1 MAAFSFAVHSDQRPR
16 MVFLAYGSRLTHCT
30 SLRAHGSL
38 YTRKFSSRKLQS
50 ELMSAAGIST
60 PNAFI
65 RQLPKAELHLHLEG
79 AVDPATL
86 LELRNDHGE
95 HATLAET
102 EALYGYTDFPS
113 FLMAFKEVSAHLRGP
128 DDYELV
134 TYRLMQRLKEE
145 NVLHAEVYV
154 AVGVCLFRKQDIAAI
169 FEGLERGRAR
179 GARDFGVSLLW
190 IFDATRHFG
199 VEEAQKVFE
208 LAVRY
213 KDRHVVGIGI
223 GGDEIKAPPELFRGV
238 YAYAEDHGLR
248 LTAHAGETGSAESI
262 WGALN
267 LHAERIGHGFSA
279 NQDPDLIEELAYRQ
293 IPVEI
298 CVTSNLRTG
307 VCKSP
312 AEHPV
317 KSYFDQGM
325 MVTLNTD
332 DPALFGTSLAREYL
346 FAQETYGFTDEHL
359 RELARN
365 SFEASFLPAEKKLE
379 LLSLFDAAVAG

>member
-1 MAAFSFAVHSDQRPR
+1 
-16 MVFLAYGSRLTHCT
+16 
-30 SLRAHGSL
+30 
-38 YTRKFSSRKLQS
+38 
-50 ELMSAAGIST
+50 MSAADAQA
-60 PNAFI
+60 PNSFI

-79 AVDPATL
+79 AVDAPTL
-86 LELRNDHGE
+86 LELRQRHGE
-95 HATLAET
+95 SATLAET
-102 EALYGYTDFPS
+102 ESLYNYNDFQT

-134 TYRLMQRLKEE
+134 TYRLMQQLKEE

-154 AVGVCLFRKQDIAAI
+154 AVGVCLYRKQDFAAI

-179 GARDFGVSLLW
+179 GARDFGISLLW

-223 GGDEIKAPPELFRGV
+223 GGDEQKAPPELFRAA

-248 LTAHAGETGSAESI
+248 LTAHAGETGPAESI

-279 NQDPDLIEELAYRQ
+279 SKDPDLIEELAYRQ

-307 VCKSP
+307 CCKTA

-317 KSYFDQGM
+317 KNYFDQGM
-325 MVTLNTD
+325 MVTLNSD
-332 DPALFGTSLAREYL
+332 DPALFGTSLAREYQ

-379 LLSLFDAAVAG
+379 LLSLFDAAAAR

>member
-1 MAAFSFAVHSDQRPR
+1 MTVAVDR
-16 MVFLAYGSRLTHCT
+16 
-30 SLRAHGSL
+30 
-38 YTRKFSSRKLQS
+38 
-50 ELMSAAGIST
+50 

-86 LELRNDHGE
+86 LELRKLHGDR
-95 HATLAET
+95 ATLAEV
-102 EALYGYTDFPS
+102 EALYDYADFQS
-113 FLMAFKEVSAHLRGP
+113 FLMSFKAVSAHLRGP
-128 DDYELV
+128 DDYELI

-154 AVGVCLFRKQDIAAI
+154 AVGVSLFRKQDFPAI

-208 LAVRY
+208 LAARY
-213 KDRHVVGIGI
+213 RDRHVVGVGI
-223 GGDEIKAPPELFRGV
+223 GGDELKAPPELFRGV
-238 YAYAEDHGLR
+238 YAYAADQGLR
-248 LTAHAGETGSAESI
+248 LTAHAGETGPPESI

-267 LHAERIGHGFSA
+267 LRVERIGHGLTA
-279 NQDPDLIEELAYRQ
+279 AQDSDLIEELAHRQ
-293 IPVEI
+293 IPVELCI
-298 CVTSNLRTG
+298 TSNLRTG
-307 VCKSP
+307 VCKTI
-312 AEHPV
+312 AEHPT
-317 KSYFDQGM
+317 KNYFDQGVM
-325 MVTLNTD
+325 ITLNTD
-332 DPALFGTSLAREYL
+332 DPALFGTTLSREYQI
-346 FAQETYGFTDEHL
+346 AQDAFGFTDEHL

-379 LLSLFDAAVAG
+379 LLSLFDAAAAR

>member
-1 MAAFSFAVHSDQRPR
+1 MSPAADRP
-16 MVFLAYGSRLTHCT
+16 
-30 SLRAHGSL
+30 
-38 YTRKFSSRKLQS
+38 
-50 ELMSAAGIST
+50 

-79 AVDPATL
+79 AVEPATL
-86 LELRNDHGE
+86 LELSARHGDR
-95 HATLAET
+95 ATLAEI
-102 EALYGYTDFPS
+102 EALYTYTDFQS
-113 FLMAFKEVSAHLRGP
+113 FLMAFKAVSAHLRGP
-128 DDYELV
+128 DDYELI

-145 NVLHAEVYV
+145 NILHAEVYV
-154 AVGVCLFRKQDIAAI
+154 AVGVCLFRKQDFAAI

-213 KDRHVVGIGI
+213 HDRQVVGVGI
-223 GGDEIKAPPELFRGV
+223 GGDEQKAPPELFRSV

-248 LTAHAGETGSAESI
+248 LTAHAGETGPPESV

-267 LHAERIGHGFSA
+267 LHAERIGHAFTA
-279 NQDPDLIEELAYRQ
+279 TQDPDLIEELAQRQ
-293 IPVEI
+293 IPVELCI
-298 CVTSNLRTG
+298 TSNLRTG
-307 VCKSP
+307 VCKAV
-312 AEHPV
+312 AEHPT
-317 KSYFDQGM
+317 KNYFDQGVM
-325 MVTLNTD
+325 ITLNTD
-332 DPALFGTSLAREYL
+332 DPALFGTTLSREYQL
-346 FAQETYGFTDEHL
+346 AQETFGFTDEHL

-379 LLSLFDAAVAG
+379 LLSLFDAAAAR